1 MRLDPT
7 RCGNLL
13 YVLIVG
19 SGCLMDGCG
28 RVGDLG
34 ELELPILFSALELL
48 GYLVWFL
55 WCSHDDC
62 S

>member
-1 MRLDPT
+1 
-7 RCGNLL
+7 
-13 YVLIVG
+13 
-19 SGCLMDGCG
+19 MDGCG